1 VARVEPDLPVF
12 GLMTMSAQLG
22 QTLFVERMIAALSLA
37 FGLLATLLAAVGL
50 YGVMS
55 FAVARRTREIGI
67 RMALGAER
75 RRVMGLVL
83 RDVALLAGLGIAIGL
98 PVSLGLSRLLAAQLF
113 GISPWDPATL
123 ALAAVV
129 LALVTLLAG
138 WAPARRATR
147 LDPMAALR
155 YE

>member
-1 VARVEPDLPVF
+1 M
-12 GLMTMSAQLG
+12 GAQLG
-22 QTLFVERMIAALSLA
+22 ETLFIERMIAALSAA
-37 FGLLATLLAAVGL
+37 FGVLATLLAAVGL

-75 RRVMGLVL
+75 RRVLGLVL
-83 RDVALLAGLGIAIGL
+83 GDVAVLAGLGIAIGL
-98 PVSLGLSRLLAAQLF
+98 PGSVALSRLLGSQLF
-113 GISPWDPATL
+113 GVSHWDPLTL
-123 ALAAVV
+123 ALATAT

-138 WAPARRATR
+138 WLPARRATR

-155 YE
+155 HE